1 MKIGKDWAGYAGA
14 VLTATGDEKT
24 GRALAQIQAMTEKKR
39 DRAVEREKKAIWREG
54 DTSFS

>member
-1 MKIGKDWAGYAGA
+1 MRIGNDWAAYAGA
-14 VLTATGDEKT
+14 AATASGDEKT
-24 GRALAQIQAMTEKKR
+24 GKALAMIQAMKEKKR